1 MLVNPTMSEKKIVT
15 CHREK
20 ESVKLRSQ
28 GNSGRAFEEF
38 GDL

>member
-20 ESVKLRSQ
+20 EGVKLTSPGSRDRISD
-28 GNSGRAFEEF
+28 EL